1 MLRYGRLIC
10 LISILV
16 ALSFNT
22 GIAERIGLI
31 VAIGQYEKAGNGY
44 TNLSSLRDVILLD
57 SVLKLKKFDKIIILR
72 DEQATKSGI
81 VSTIRSIIS
90 SVKRGDVVFIHFSC
104 HGILI
109 ADENGRYA
117 EECLVTW
124 DSPFHLKPGTQYKGE
139 RHLTYTELK
148 QLRNTLRQKLGRNG
162 DVLMLFDA
170 CHSGGL
176 TRGRDRIRGV
186 ASSLKIQGWRAFSN
200 QRFGSPPMEDSLDS
214 GSPYV
219 AISACKT
226 EQSNHET
233 SDGQHA
239 CGSLSLV
246 FTKAV
251 LALTD
256 KELSYDRLYDRICD
270 EMFRIHPAQFPVMT
284 GTNTARKIF
293 GGQFVAHDDYFRIL
307 SYNAKRNEYT
317 MDGGKIHSLTS
328 GSEFDLVNYEN
339 DRVVTQNLKMKIIKE
354 PGVLT
359 SIIQPVGELSENFNF
374 RRCKL
379 KLATLAYSGRKI
391 TISLDS
397 LSRTNPALVATLTGY
412 FIEDQEI
419 NVRPSECELYLQI
432 GKNADIIEIR
442 HANDG
447 SLACNAAPT
456 PENIRQSLITYAQF
470 TALRQLNLR
479 NEAFK
484 VAVGLLTIDGKEASN
499 ILYSGQTVQMC
510 IENNNESKKSVFV
523 NVFDFMPDGRYKL
536 IIEDL
541 QIDGGNKECVSNTVS
556 EPFGHETIM
565 VLSTPMAL
573 SLGSL
578 SPDGRDAVLKSRGT
592 ELHILQE
599 IFGRPTTG
607 KIRGINPKQE
617 EGYTIRLNFNI
628 LPNHN

>member
-10 LISILV
+10 LISTLV
-16 ALSFNT
+16 ALSFNI

-81 VSTIRSIIS
+81 VSAIRSITS
-90 SVKRGDVVFIHFSC
+90 SVKRGDVVLIHFSC

-200 QRFGSPPMEDSLDS
+200 QRFGSSPMEDSLDS

-246 FTKAV
+246 FTKAI

-293 GGQFVAHDDYFRIL
+293 GGQFVPHDDYFRIL

-359 SIIQPVGELSENFNF
+359 SIIQPVGELSENFDY

-419 NVRPSECELYLQI
+419 SVRPSESELYLQT

-484 VAVGLLTIDGKEASN
+484 VAVGLLTIDGKEANN

-565 VLSTPMAL
+565 VMSTPMAL
-573 SLGSL
+573 SLGTL

-599 IFGRPTTG
+599 IFGWPTTG
-607 KIRGINPKQE
+607 KIRGINAAQE

>member
-1 MLRYGRLIC
+1 MLGYRRLIW
-10 LISILV
+10 LIFILV

-22 GIAERIGLI
+22 VKAERIGLI
-31 VAIGQYEKAGNGY
+31 IAIGQYEKAGNGY

-81 VSTIRSIIS
+81 VSAIRSITS

-186 ASSLKIQGWRAFSN
+186 ASSLKIQGWRTFSN
-200 QRFGSPPMEDSLDS
+200 QRFGSSPMEDSLDS

-293 GGQFVAHDDYFRIL
+293 GGQFVPHDDYFRIL

-359 SIIQPVGELSENFNF
+359 SIIQPVGELSENFNY

-419 NVRPSECELYLQI
+419 SVRPSESELYLQT

-447 SLACNAAPT
+447 SLACNAALT

-484 VAVGLLTIDGKEASN
+484 VAVGLLTIDGKEANN

-541 QIDGGNKECVSNTVS
+541 QIDGDSKECFSSTVS

-565 VLSTPMAL
+565 VMSTPMAL

-599 IFGRPTTG
+599 IFGWPTTG
-607 KIRGINPKQE
+607 TIRGKNPKQE

>member
-10 LISILV
+10 LISTLV
-16 ALSFNT
+16 ALSFNI

-81 VSTIRSIIS
+81 VSAIRSITS

-148 QLRNTLRQKLGRNG
+148 QLRNTLRQKLGPNG

-200 QRFGSPPMEDSLDS
+200 QRFGSSPMEDSLDS

-359 SIIQPVGELSENFNF
+359 SIIQPVGELSENFNY

-419 NVRPSECELYLQI
+419 NVLPSESELYLQT

-447 SLACNAAPT
+447 SLACKAAPT

-470 TALRQLNLR
+470 TALRQLNLW

-565 VLSTPMAL
+565 VMSTPMAL
-573 SLGSL
+573 SLGTL

-599 IFGRPTTG
+599 IFGWPTTG
-607 KIRGINPKQE
+607 TIRGINPKQE